1 MLVAYLCNLL
11 FVINHQQRYRQKDD
25 SEALNGVLKSSSCG
39 QLVALLQA
47 GDEIRET
54 QAHSRQPLL
63 CSTVLRRKLKIKKS
77 FSTLWN
83 KLETIKRRNKYIK
96 WTAVPSSSFVGAHA
110 GRAGMA
116 APGKKCVL
124 WTESAWK
131 ATYRGQSSQLQP
143 GRGAAMVE
151 TSNGN

>member
-96 WTAVPSSSFVGAHA
+96 
-110 GRAGMA
+110 
-116 APGKKCVL
+116 
-124 WTESAWK
+124 
-131 ATYRGQSSQLQP
+131 
-143 GRGAAMVE
+143 
-151 TSNGN
+151 